1 MLNIGGSNIIMQ
13 EDKFISVID
22 THKGILYK
30 VANAY
35 CKSIE
40 DRKDLMQEM
49 IFQLW
54 RSFENYNA
62 SYQYSTWIYRIALNV
77 AISFYR
83 KSKKSS
89 LILPIDDHLFDIHE
103 PEAGLYNNDQ
113 LKLLNTFIAELKD
126 LDKALILLYLE
137 EKTYKEISE
146 IIGVSETN
154 VGTKIGRIKQLLK
167 QKFNA
172 NNE

>member
-1 MLNIGGSNIIMQ
+1 MLMK

-22 THKGILYK
+22 THKAILYK

-35 CKSIE
+35 CKSTE
-40 DRKDLMQEM
+40 DRKDLIQEM

-54 RSFENYNA
+54 RSFEKYNA
-62 SYQYSTWIYRIALNV
+62 AYQYSTWIYRIALNV

-83 KSKKSS
+83 KNKP
-89 LILPIDDHLFDIHE
+89 LPLTLPIDERILNIRE
-103 PEAGLYNNDQ
+103 PEPGLDNNNQ
-113 LKLLNTFIAELKD
+113 LRLLNTFIAELKD

-137 EKTYKEISE
+137 ERSYKEIAD
-146 IIGVSETN
+146 IMGISETN
-154 VGTKIGRIKQLLK
+154 AGTRIGRIKQFLK

-172 NNE
+172 NHE

>member
-1 MLNIGGSNIIMQ
+1 MQ
-13 EDKFISVID
+13 EDKFISVLEA
-22 THKGILYK
+22 HKGILYK

-35 CKSIE
+35 CKSMQDRE
-40 DRKDLMQEM
+40 DLIQEM

-54 RSFENYNA
+54 RSFENYK
-62 SYQYSTWIYRIALNV
+62 STYQYSTWIYRIALNV

-83 KSKKSS
+83 KSKPLPSV
-89 LILPIDDHLFDIHE
+89 LPIEEHILNIRE
-103 PEAGLYNNDQ
+103 PEPGFYNNDK

-137 EKTYKEISE
+137 EKSYKEIAD
-146 IIGVSETN
+146 IMGISETN

-172 NNE
+172 NHG

>member
-1 MLNIGGSNIIMQ
+1 MQ
-13 EDKFISVID
+13 EETFISVIEV
-22 THKGILYK
+22 HKGLLYK

-35 CKSIE
+35 CKNKE
-40 DRKDLMQEM
+40 DRKDLIQEM

-62 SYQYSTWIYRIALNV
+62 DYRYSTWIYRIALNV

-83 KSKKSS
+83 KNKNSS
-89 LILPIDDHLFDIHE
+89 LIFPIENHLFDIHE
-103 PEAGLYNNDQ
+103 PEPGLYNNDQ
-113 LKLLNTFIAELKD
+113 LKLLNTFIAALKD

-137 EKTYKEISE
+137 EKTYKEIAE
-146 IIGVSETN
+146 IMGISETN

-172 NNE
+172 NHE

>member
-1 MLNIGGSNIIMQ
+1 MQ
-13 EDKFISVID
+13 EDIFISVVE

-30 VANAY
+30 IANAY
-35 CKSIE
+35 CKSME
-40 DRKDLMQEM
+40 DREDLIQEM

-62 SYQYSTWIYRIALNV
+62 AYQYSTWIYRIALNV

-83 KSKKSS
+83 KNKQSS
-89 LILPIDDHLFDIHE
+89 FVLPLEEHILNIRE
-103 PEAGLYNNDQ
+103 PEPGFYNNDK
-113 LKLLNTFIAELKD
+113 LRLLNTFIGELKD
-126 LDKALILLYLE
+126 LDKALMLLYLE
-137 EKTYKEISE
+137 EKSYKEIAE
-146 IIGVSETN
+146 IIGISETN

-172 NNE
+172 NHE